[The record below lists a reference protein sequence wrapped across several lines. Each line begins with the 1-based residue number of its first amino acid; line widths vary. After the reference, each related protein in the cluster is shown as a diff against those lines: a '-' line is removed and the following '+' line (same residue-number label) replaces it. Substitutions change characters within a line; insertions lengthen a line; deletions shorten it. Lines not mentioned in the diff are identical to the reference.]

1 MRVQGLDGRIYAWKQ
16 GKIPFADDPR
26 KRSEYHR
33 RARAL
38 LHELFPLEHVYEE
51 VYLPGCDKLYADF
64 VIPTRKM
71 IVEVHGEQ
79 HYHFVSYF
87 HETLLDFIESKKRD
101 QKKRQWA
108 ELNRLTLIE
117 LPYNEDNDEWRERI
131 NTGS

>member
-51 VYLPGCDKLYADF
+51 VYLPGCDN
-64 VIPTRKM
+64 
-71 IVEVHGEQ
+71 GEQ